1 MNRLPGFLEEY
12 FWDVKFEELD
22 LSKWRIFIIK
32 RILEYGN
39 DKAVD
44 WMQKTFKRS
53 EIKEVLCNYR
63 GYSKKSANFWAL
75 VLGIPEEEV
84 LCLKKS
90 SSKTPKSIWP
100 Y

>member
-1 MNRLPGFLEEY
+1 MNHLPEFLKEY
-12 FWDVKFEELD
+12 FWDVNFEALD
-22 LSKWRIFIIK
+22 LDKWRVFVLK

-39 DKAVD
+39 DQAAD
-44 WMQKTFKRS
+44 WMLKNFKEN
-53 EIKEVLCNYR
+53 EIKDALCNYR

-75 VLGIPEEEV
+75 VLNIPKQDV

-90 SSKTPKSIWP
+90 SPKTPKSIWP